1 MICTSQSLHFGFS
14 QKLIKGLKD
23 MNKTLQ
29 KLLIVLGVLAAIVCL
44 CLVLARRERTDF
56 HDKYA
61 DTDLTQ
67 EIEGMERVG
76 AYTGYL
82 NEHASDAHPSS
93 DVEVNIFEY
102 ESKGD
107 VHVEKAATDDKKD
120 AVFTATGS
128 EVTWNVNVPQA
139 GMYRLFIDYMI
150 PESRGVP
157 AERTVMINGE
167 LPFED
172 ARNIAFTRMWMDGGD
187 IKIDN
192 QGNQIRPRQ
201 VEFFGWQSAYFKDDM
216 GFVADPYIFYFE
228 KGDNTLTFVADNE
241 PMLLSNVELKAI
253 TSKPTY
259 EEYLAQNPK
268 TEGSDAVKTFNLVV
282 QGEDSTL
289 RSESSL
295 YAKYDRS
302 SPTTVPN
309 SVTTTVLN
317 YVGGD
322 SWRSS
327 GQWIEWNFEVPEDGY
342 YNIMIKARQNYARG
356 SVSSRTVLI
365 DGEVPFE
372 DLSEISFDY
381 KNDWECKDLADANGT
396 PYNFY
401 LAKGQ
406 HTIRL
411 EATLGGMGAILEEM
425 EDSTYRLNQIY
436 RRILVY
442 TGASPD
448 VYRDY
453 HIDTTYPEIMQAM
466 ELESKKLYKIVDD
479 MVAYS
484 GQMADNIATAQTI
497 AQQLE
502 RFCEKPQK
510 ITTEFITFK
519 DNITSLGTASLNLS
533 ETKLDVDYL
542 VVSGTGVTPKKDKA
556 NFFTKAGH
564 EIKSFVASFFV
575 DYNSVGDVYDENSKD
590 TIVKVWVLTGRD
602 QGTILKT
609 MVDDD
614 FTTNTGVKVNVEI
627 VDPGALLNAV
637 LAGRGHNVVLSVGA
651 DQPVN
656 YALRGA
662 AEDITQFDG
671 WEEVMSHYSKSSY
684 EQYGLD
690 GHIYGIPETQTF
702 NVMFYRKDV
711 LEEMELEVPNT
722 WKELIEL
729 LPTIQG
735 NNLSI
740 GIPTAA
746 GSSGAAA
753 ASTQIM
759 SNVPDLS
766 MYFAL
771 LYQYGGDMYN
781 EEGTKTTV
789 NTEAGVAAFDDY
801 VRYFNDYGIPTVYDF
816 VSRFRSGEMPIGIAP
831 YSTYNTLMVSA
842 PEIRGLWDFTLIP
855 GTYRKDANGK
865 QYLDR
870 SDFITGSA
878 TMMIKTEDEDVR
890 NASWEFMKWWANADT
905 QVRFGREIE
914 ALLGSSARYATANR
928 DAFAKLSWSTEDIE
942 VLSKQWDNT
951 VGIREVPG
959 GYFTGRHI
967 SNAIRKVI
975 NEKVDSRETIIDYSI
990 LIDEEIKKKRI
1001 EFGMPVD

>member
-1 MICTSQSLHFGFS
+1 
-14 QKLIKGLKD
+14 

-29 KLLIVLGVLAAIVCL
+29 KILIVLGVVAAIV
-44 CLVLARRERTDF
+44 LVCVLLSGREKKDF
-56 HDKYA
+56 HDKYKDA
-61 DTDLTQ
+61 DLTQ
-67 EIEGMERVG
+67 EIAGMERTG
-76 AYTGYL
+76 SYTGYL
-82 NEHASDAHPSS
+82 NTYASAAKPDQDIAVDILDYTS
-93 DVEVNIFEY
+93 E
-102 ESKGD
+102 GD

-120 AVFTATGS
+120 ALYTETGS
-128 EVTWNVNVPQA
+128 KVTWNVNVPKEGLYQ
-139 GMYRLFIDYMI
+139 LFIEYYI

-157 AERTVMINGE
+157 AERTVYINGE

-172 ARNIAFTRMWMDGGD
+172 ARNISFTRMWTDGGEV
-187 IKIDN
+187 KVDN

-201 VEFFGWQSAYFKDDM
+201 VEYFGWQKAFFRDDM
-216 GFVADPYIFYFE
+216 GFIAKPYVFYFN
-228 KGDNTLTFVADNE
+228 KGENELTLVADNE
-241 PMLLSNVELKAI
+241 PMIFSNLTLKAI
-253 TSKPTY
+253 KENPTY
-259 EEYLAQNPK
+259 EEYLANVK
-268 TEGSDAVKTFNLVV
+268 GTDASDAAGEYLQVV
-282 QGEDSTL
+282 QGEDSVL

-302 SPTTVPN
+302 SPTTIPN

-317 YVGGD
+317 YVGGET
-322 SWRSS
+322 WRSS
-327 GQWIEWNFEVPEDGY
+327 GQWIEWNFEVPEDGW
-342 YNIMIKARQNYARG
+342 YNIMIKGRQNYARG
-356 SVSSRTVLI
+356 SVSNRTVLI
-365 DGEVPFE
+365 DGELPFE
-372 DLSEISFDY
+372 ELSEISFEY
-381 KNDWECKDLADANGT
+381 ANDWDCKDLADENGT

-401 LAKGQ
+401 LTKGQ
-406 HTIRL
+406 HSIRL

-466 ELESKKLYKIVDD
+466 ELESKRLYKIVDD

-510 ITTEFITFK
+510 ITTEFTTFK
-519 DNITSLGTASLNLS
+519 DNITSLGTASLNMS

-542 VVSGTGVTPKKDKA
+542 VVSGTKVQPKKDKA

-564 EIKSFVASFFV
+564 EIKSFIASFFV
-575 DYNSVGDVYDENSKD
+575 DYNSVGDVYDEKD
-590 TIVKVWVLTGRD
+590 AGKIVKVWVLTGRD
-602 QGTILKT
+602 QGTILKS

-614 FTTNTGVKVNVEI
+614 FTTSTGVKVNVEI

-637 LAGRGHNVVLSVGA
+637 LAGRGPNVVLSVGA

-671 WEEVMSHYSKSSY
+671 WQDVMSHYSESSY
-684 EQYGLD
+684 EQYRLD

-711 LEEMELEVPNT
+711 LEEMELEVPQT

-753 ASTQIM
+753 SSTAIM
-759 SNVPDLS
+759 SNAPDLS
-766 MYFAL
+766 MYFSL

-781 EEGTKTTV
+781 ENGTKTTV
-789 NTEAGVAAFDDY
+789 NTEAGVRAFDDY

-855 GTYRKDANGK
+855 GTYVEDKTGK
-865 QYLDR
+865 RHLDR
-870 SDFITGSA
+870 SDFITGNA
-878 TMMIKTEDEDVR
+878 TMMIKTDDEQLRLD
-890 NASWEFMKWWANADT
+890 SWEFMKWWANAET

-928 DAFAKLSWSTEDIE
+928 DAFTNLSWSTDDIA
-942 VLSKQWDNT
+942 VLNEQWDNT

-1001 EFGMPVD
+1001 EFGMPIE

>member
-1 MICTSQSLHFGFS
+1 
-14 QKLIKGLKD
+14 

-29 KLLIVLGVLAAIVCL
+29 KLLIVLGILAAIICI
-44 CLVLARRERTDF
+44 CLVLTRREKADF
-56 HDKYA
+56 HAKYA
-61 DTDLTQ
+61 DTDLTVDVA
-67 EIEGMERVG
+67 GMERVG

-82 NEHASDAHPSS
+82 NEHKDASNPSS
-93 DVEVNIFEY
+93 DVVVDLFNY
-102 ESKGD
+102 ESEGD
-107 VHVEKAATDDKKD
+107 VHIEKAATEDNKD
-120 AVFTATGS
+120 ALFTETGS
-128 EVTWNVNVPQA
+128 TVTWNVNVPQA
-139 GMYRLFIDYMI
+139 GMYRLFISYML

-172 ARNIAFTRMWMDGGD
+172 ARNISFTRMWKDGGD

-192 QGNQIRPRQ
+192 QGNQIRPMQ
-201 VEFFGWQSAYFKDDM
+201 VENFGWQSAYFKDDM
-216 GFVADPYIFYFE
+216 GFISDPYVFYFE
-228 KGDNTLTFVADNE
+228 QGDNTLSFEADNE
-241 PMLLSNVELKAI
+241 PMILSSVELRAVKE
-253 TSKPTY
+253 KPSY
-259 EEYLAQNPK
+259 EEYLAQHPQ
-268 TEGSDAVKTFNLVV
+268 TEGSDAAKTYELVV

-317 YVGGD
+317 YVGGEA
-322 SWRSS
+322 WRKS
-327 GQWIEWNFEVPEDGY
+327 GQWIEWNFEVPEDAY

-356 SVSSRTVLI
+356 TVSSRTVLI
-365 DGEVPFE
+365 DGEVPFK
-372 DLSEISFDY
+372 DLDEISFDY
-381 KNDWECKDLADANGT
+381 KNDWECKDLANADGV

-401 LAKGQ
+401 LTKGQ

-411 EATLGGMGAILEEM
+411 EATLGGMGAILEEIQ
-425 EDSTYRLNQIY
+425 DSTFRLNQIY

-453 HIDTTYPEIMQAM
+453 HIETTYPEIMDAM
-466 ELESKKLYKIVDD
+466 ELESKRLYKIVDD

-510 ITTEFITFK
+510 ITTEFTTFK
-519 DNITSLGTASLNLS
+519 DNITSLGTASLNMS
-533 ETKLDVDYL
+533 ETMLDVDYL
-542 VVSGTGVTPKKDKA
+542 VVSGTAVQPKKVSA
-556 NFFTKAGH
+556 NFFTKAAH

-575 DYNSVGDVYDENSKD
+575 DYNSVGDVYDDKGSDKV
-590 TIVKVWVLTGRD
+590 VKVWVLTGRD

-614 FTTNTGVKVNVEI
+614 FTSNSGVKVNVEI

-637 LAGRGHNVVLSVGA
+637 LAGRGPNVVLSVGA

-671 WEEVMSHYSKSSY
+671 WEEVLSHYSESSY
-684 EQYGLD
+684 EQYRLD

-711 LEEMELEVPNT
+711 LEEMGLEIPNT

-729 LPTIQG
+729 LPTVQG

-753 ASTQIM
+753 ASTTIM
-759 SNVPDLS
+759 SNAPDLS
-766 MYFAL
+766 MYFSL

-781 EEGTKTTV
+781 EAGTKTTV

-855 GTYRKDANGK
+855 GTYRTDSTGK

-878 TMMIKTEDEDVR
+878 TMMIKTEDEELR
-890 NASWEFMKWWANADT
+890 KNAWEFMKWWAKADT

-928 DAFAKLSWSTEDIE
+928 DAFANLSWSTEDIE
-942 VLSKQWDNT
+942 VLDKQWDST

-967 SNAIRKVI
+967 SNAIRKVL
-975 NEKVDSRETIIDYSI
+975 NSKVDSRETIIDYSI
-990 LIDEEIKKKRI
+990 LIDEEIEKKRI

>member
-1 MICTSQSLHFGFS
+1 
-14 QKLIKGLKD
+14 

-29 KLLIVLGVLAAIVCL
+29 KLLIVLGIFAAIVVVC
-44 CLVLARRERTDF
+44 VLLSKTEKKDF

-61 DTDLTQ
+61 DTDLSV
-67 EIEGMERVG
+67 EVEGMERTG
-76 AYTGYL
+76 GYTGYVNANKDKAL
-82 NEHASDAHPSS
+82 PDA
-93 DVEVNIFEY
+93 DVTFDIMDY
-102 ESKGD
+102 TSQGD
-107 VHVEKAATDDKKD
+107 VHVEKGATDDGKD
-120 AVFTATGS
+120 AIFTETGS
-128 EVTWNVNVPQA
+128 KITWNVNVPKEGFYQI
-139 GMYRLFIDYMI
+139 FIKYYL

-157 AERTVMINGE
+157 AERTVYINGE
-167 LPFED
+167 IPFED
-172 ARNIAFTRMWMDGGD
+172 ARNISFTRMWMNGGD
-187 IKIDN
+187 VKVDN
-192 QGNQIRPRQ
+192 QGNEIRPRQ
-201 VEFFGWQSAYFKDDM
+201 VEYFDWQTAYFRDDM
-216 GFVADPYIFYFE
+216 GFVPEPYVFYFE
-228 KGDNTLTFVADNE
+228 KGENELTFEADNE
-241 PMLLSNVELKAI
+241 PMLLADVELKAI
-253 TSKPTY
+253 TDKTTY
-259 EEYLAQNPK
+259 EEYVAAHSGLSA
-268 TEGSDAVKTFNLVV
+268 SDAAKTYVGII

-322 SWRSS
+322 AWRSS
-327 GQWIEWNFEVPEDGY
+327 GQWIEWDFEVPEDGW
-342 YNIMIKARQNYARG
+342 YNIMVKARQNYARG
-356 SVSSRTVLI
+356 SVSNRKVLI

-372 DLSEISFDY
+372 ELDEISFEY
-381 KNDWECKDLADANGT
+381 NNDWDSLDLADENGT
-396 PYNFY
+396 PFNFY
-401 LAKGQ
+401 LTKGT

-411 EATLGGMGAILEEM
+411 EAVLGGMGEILQEM

-453 HIDTTYPEIMQAM
+453 HIETTYPEIMDAM
-466 ELESKKLYKIVDD
+466 RLESKRLYKIVDD

-502 RFCEKPQK
+502 RFDEKPQK
-510 ITTEFITFK
+510 ITTEFTTFK
-519 DNITSLGTASLNLS
+519 DNITSLGTASLNMS

-542 VVSGTGVTPKKDKA
+542 MVKGTDAHPKKDKA
-556 NFFTKAGH
+556 TFFTKAGH
-564 EIKSFVASFFV
+564 EIKSFIASFFV
-575 DYNSVGDVYDENSKD
+575 DYNSVGDVYDENSSDKV
-590 TIVKVWVLTGRD
+590 VKVWVLTGRD

-614 FTTNTGVKVNVEI
+614 FTTSTGVKVNVEI

-637 LAGRGHNVVLSVGA
+637 LAGRGPNVVLSVGA

-671 WEEVMSHYSKSSY
+671 WQEVMSHYSESSY
-684 EQYGLD
+684 EQSKLD

-711 LEEMELEVPNT
+711 LEEMELEVPQT
-722 WKELIEL
+722 WKELIEM

-753 ASTQIM
+753 SSTSIM
-759 SNVPDLS
+759 SNAPDLS
-766 MYFAL
+766 MYFSL

-789 NTEAGVAAFDDY
+789 NTEAGVKAFDDY

-855 GTYRKDANGK
+855 GTYREDATGK
-865 QYLDR
+865 RTLNR

-878 TMMIKTEDEDVR
+878 TMMIKTEDDELR
-890 NASWEFMKWWANADT
+890 QNAWEFMKWWATADT

-928 DAFAKLSWSTEDIE
+928 DAFANLSWSTDDIE
-942 VLSKQWDNT
+942 VLDKQWDNT